1 MRVPYKQDIY
11 NVDIPWSASPMEPV
25 PERTPNIPTSLHRSR
40 SPIPCVDCPGTQS
53 ERAGRT
59 DACTGCP
66 NQTVCAT
73 APKGPDPDL
82 PLIAANLFGIRR
94 ILLVLSGKGGVGKST
109 VTAQLARSLAA
120 AGHQVGVLDVD
131 ICGPSQ
137 PQMLGVADA
146 TLHISQF
153 GLSPVIISGDLEEE
167 ATGGDDAGA
176 GGAHN
181 ASIDRGDI
189 AVVSV
194 GFLLRDKEDA
204 VIWRGPKKNA
214 LVKQFLRDVQWT
226 GEGPLDVLL
235 VDTPP
240 GTSDEHLA
248 LVQALRSPPEEGDA
262 SVEAGL
268 ASTAGGAPIVQA
280 LLVSTPQ
287 EVAWQ
292 DVRKE
297 IDFCHKT
304 RTPIVGLI
312 ENMAGFVCG
321 HCKRSSD
328 IFTADRRMH
337 RYCQEHGIALL
348 ASIPMDPS
356 IGMAC
361 DQGLALPTS
370 SPIRLI
376 YDELAHR
383 IMQMEQGSTET
394 AAV

>member
-1 MRVPYKQDIY
+1 M
-11 NVDIPWSASPMEPV
+11 
-25 PERTPNIPTSLHRSR
+25 
-40 SPIPCVDCPGTQS
+40 
-53 ERAGRT
+53 
-59 DACTGCP
+59 
-66 NQTVCAT
+66 CAT

-82 PLIAANLFGIRR
+82 PLIAANLSGIGR
-94 ILLVLSGKGGVGKST
+94 IFLILSGKGGVGKST

-137 PQMLGVADA
+137 PQMLGVTGA
-146 TLHISQF
+146 TLHPSQF
-153 GLSPVIISGDLEEE
+153 GLSPVIIPGELGEERLE
-167 ATGGDDAGA
+167 DAGL
-176 GGAHN
+176 GDSYTPESGQREDG
-181 ASIDRGDI
+181 IDADDTRALSSSTNVYGDI
-189 AVVSV
+189 AIVSV
-194 GFLLRDKEDA
+194 GFLLKSEEDA

-248 LVQALRSPPEEGDA
+248 LIQALRASPEKESGRLDEGSAFTKDA
-262 SVEAGL
+262 PS
-268 ASTAGGAPIVQA
+268 VQA

-304 RTPIVGLI
+304 RTPIVGLV
-312 ENMAGFVCG
+312 ENMVGFICG
-321 HCKRSSD
+321 HCKKSSN
-328 IFTADRRMH
+328 IFIKGPKTSQIH
-337 RYCQEHGIALL
+337 QYCKNHGIALL

-361 DQGLALPTS
+361 DRGLALPAD

-376 YDELAHR
+376 YDELAR
-383 IMQMEQGSTET
+383 KIMNMTEGV
-394 AAV
+394 ARPS